1 MITKQIFIENVLR
14 EIEIIKHLSEKVTD
28 ENINYKPTEKQRTV
42 RELLGYLAIGPSTA
56 LKVVKT
62 GDASIFASSAEEQG
76 KVTLENFKE
85 TIDKEG
91 KEIKEILENMTE
103 EEMNEEIDLWKS
115 GMVRP
120 RSEYILQLVLE
131 GFVAYKMQLFLYLKA
146 SGSEHL
152 NTQNLWQ
159 GRDPEPKS

>member
-42 RELLGYLAIGPSTA
+42 RELLGYLAIGPGTA
-56 LKVVKT
+56 LKVAQT
-62 GDASIFASSAEEQG
+62 GDASFFANSKDEQE